1 MLGET
6 VDRSAGA
13 IHVDEASLTSGAAG
27 VGGVHV
33 ALLSGRSVDEWYR
46 ALESAGPSSPGRSY
60 LIAVDET
67 VRGGAATAPPDAG
80 GRPIVVGSVEAPLSD
95 PVEYLETALSEVDDG
110 AGAAGTVVV
119 DDIGALVADG
129 TDVDSV
135 VEGLVDAAAAAGM
148 QFHTAAA
155 TNGDAALSALSRR
168 LPTADDGADR
178 ALTERLI
185 AHLRRSDPTNFGYL
199 RNHWREARR
208 GLTAVEMTYPQSKQI
223 HACIPD
229 PETTPR
235 TLGAALQ
242 GLVTLGAL
250 DVWGDTVGANR
261 YDLTRYDAARVDTIG
276 SSLESIPVEDES
288 PR

>member
-1 MLGET
+1 MFGEA
-6 VDRSAGA
+6 VDRSDGA
-13 IHVDEASLTSGAAG
+13 IHVDEAALASGAAG
-27 VGGVHV
+27 AGGVHV
-33 ALLSGRSVDEWYR
+33 ALLAGRSVDAWYR
-46 ALESAGPSSPGRSY
+46 ALESAGSSSPGRSY
-60 LIAVDET
+60 LIGVDET

-80 GRPIVVGSVEAPLSD
+80 GRQIVVGSVEAPLSD
-95 PVEYLETALSEVDDG
+95 PVGYLETALSEADGGSG
-110 AGAAGTVVV
+110 AGGTVVV
-119 DDIGALVADG
+119 DDIGALVPDG
-129 TDVDSV
+129 TDVDAV
-135 VEGLVDAAAAAGM
+135 VEGLVDAAAAAGFR
-148 QFHTAAA
+148 FHTAAA

-168 LPTADDGADR
+168 LPTADDEADR

-261 YDLTRYDAARVDTIG
+261 YDLTRYDAARIDTIG
-276 SSLESIPVEDES
+276 SSLESIAVEDES